1 MIIRTGVGA
10 RSCVGSAGDHERL
23 YSVHRHLPE
32 VLSMLQCWTFA
43 RWRAILGS
51 GSSRAEEPHCRYGT
65 SLWHQPATGP
75 FDHDRPVQVLGTT
88 KRKRMLNR
96 PIMGTEQHHPLP
108 TRLHCPAYALISTQ
122 KKPERQEAYAL
133 SPASNNIHRGVS
145 THADYRVL
153 RRRYRL
159 SSYLSPYQ
167 APTCPSPSKS
177 FL

>member
-1 MIIRTGVGA
+1 MGA
-10 RSCVGSAGDHERL
+10 RVITNDYTVYTDTFQKSCQCFSVGHLHAGGPSWAPAHHALKSPIVDMG
-23 YSVHRHLPE
+23 HRSGINLP
-32 VLSMLQCWTFA
+32 Q
-43 RWRAILGS
+43 
-51 GSSRAEEPHCRYGT
+51 
-65 SLWHQPATGP
+65 GP
-75 FDHDRPVQVLGTT
+75 LIMTRPVQVLGTT